1 MEKSPTEILEKVAVL
16 REVSDQ
22 LSVKRWLLVYAAWLG
37 ALVVPAGVLLSG
49 LPGEWRALFLRPGDF
64 TAPSEQ
70 VLKLLIFATYV
81 SVSCTF
87 LPLPTGWIVA
97 ALATRAVA
105 LSQNVWIT
113 TALVAGFGAAGS
125 TMANLHDYHV
135 FTWMLRHRRIGRV
148 RTTKLHLRA
157 ARWFARQPFA
167 LLVAFNIL
175 PIPIDVVR
183 MLSATC
189 RYSLRPFVAAN
200 FVGRWIRYAVLAFV
214 TFQLGPR
221 GGMAVIALLAGA
233 VVLGLTRFIQ
243 QIRHGREGA
252 GDGAATSV
260 TMERGKERQQ

>member
-1 MEKSPTEILEKVAVL
+1 MGKSPTEILEKVAVL
-16 REVSDQ
+16 PDGSDQ
-22 LSVKRWLLVYAAWLG
+22 LSVRRWLLLYAAWLG
-37 ALVVPAGVLLSG
+37 ALVVPAAILLSD
-49 LPGEWRALFLRPGDF
+49 LPGEWRALFLRPADF

-70 VLKLLIFATYV
+70 VLKLLIFAAYV

-87 LPLPTGWIVA
+87 LPLPTGWIAA

-113 TALVAGFGAAGS
+113 TALVASFGAAGS
-125 TMANLHDYHV
+125 TVANLHDYHV
-135 FTWMLRHRRIGRV
+135 FTWMLRHRGIARV

-157 ARWFARQPFA
+157 ARWFRGQPFA

-189 RYSLRPFVAAN
+189 RYPLRRFAAAN

-214 TFQLGPR
+214 TFQLGSR
-221 GGMAVIALLAGA
+221 GRVAVIAD
-233 VVLGLTRFIQ
+233 VT
-243 QIRHGREGA
+243 
-252 GDGAATSV
+252 GAAIGLLEWSP
-260 TMERGKERQQ
+260 EELQGGR